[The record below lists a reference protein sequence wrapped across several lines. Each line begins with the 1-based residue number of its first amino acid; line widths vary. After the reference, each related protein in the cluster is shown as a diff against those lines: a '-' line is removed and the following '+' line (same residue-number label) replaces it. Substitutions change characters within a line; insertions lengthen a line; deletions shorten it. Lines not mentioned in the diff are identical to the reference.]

1 MVIVLFYPHFFFFHG
16 APDCWSGCIENPF
29 VGEISIRAQLNS
41 PSSRSASAFPCPA
54 PPSLSIHGQSPNTTY
69 RIAPFPRFMIHH
81 RAYLYAYHTQTSHA
95 AAKKAALQIRF
106 VIVGGGAAGL
116 ACAVAL
122 RRVGHHVI
130 LLEKDTN
137 FVGVSNPRFCFPS
150 PLAYPPPPPSHRRAN
165 AAESACHQT

>member
-1 MVIVLFYPHFFFFHG
+1 
-16 APDCWSGCIENPF
+16 
-29 VGEISIRAQLNS
+29 
-41 PSSRSASAFPCPA
+41 
-54 PPSLSIHGQSPNTTY
+54 
-69 RIAPFPRFMIHH
+69 MIHH

-137 FVGVSNPRFCFPS
+137 FVGVSNHRFCFPS
-150 PLAYPPPPPSHRRAN
+150 PLAYPPPPRLTG
-165 AAESACHQT
+165 EQTPRSPHVTKHDQNFQLLGDE

>member
-1 MVIVLFYPHFFFFHG
+1 
-16 APDCWSGCIENPF
+16 
-29 VGEISIRAQLNS
+29 
-41 PSSRSASAFPCPA
+41 
-54 PPSLSIHGQSPNTTY
+54 
-69 RIAPFPRFMIHH
+69 MIHH

-137 FVGVSNPRFCFPS
+137 FVGVSNHRFCFPS
-150 PLAYPPPPPSHRRAN
+150 PLAYPPPPVSQASKRRGVRMSPNMTKIFNYWGMSDKVADVAI
-165 AAESACHQT
+165 AAERVIMSRCTCDSL